1 MAVTRLP
8 RVDLDLAFAGAARQ
22 AELLRGGEL
31 SSRELVEGYLGR
43 IAELDQQLNA
53 FRLVYGERAL
63 AEADQADARLRA
75 GDQRPLLGVPVAVK
89 DNVDV
94 AGDVTCHGTRVPR
107 EPASADSEVV
117 ARLRAAGAVVLGRT
131 HLPEL
136 AIWPFTESATWGM
149 TRNPWR
155 ADRTAGGSSGGSAA
169 AVAAGLAP
177 VALGSDGGGS
187 IRIPAACCGL
197 FGLKPQRG
205 RVSLAP
211 LTDHWYGL
219 TALGPLARRVVD
231 AALFLDAVA
240 DKAPD
245 ASYVE
250 AARGEPGRL
259 RVALSVKPPLAAR
272 MDDAA
277 IGALRETADLLRSLG
292 HEVVEHEPDYGEIR
306 PLFGPRWVRGI
317 YDDSRELVAT
327 TRQLERRTRQMAA
340 AGRITPP
347 VLVERARQG
356 EIALVA
362 RLKKTF
368 DQFDVLLCPG
378 LAGPAA
384 EAGRWEG
391 RGALRTFLGVAGWTP
406 GTATWNITGQP
417 AAAVPAGQTGDG
429 LPLSVQLVGRP
440 NDEQT
445 LIALSAQ
452 IERERNWPTLRP
464 MTHDL

>member
-1 MAVTRLP
+1 MDTE
-8 RVDLDLAFAGAARQ
+8 LAFAGAARQ

-31 SSRELVEGYLGR
+31 SSRELVEGYLAR
-43 IAELDQQLNA
+43 IAELDQRLNA
-53 FRLVYGERAL
+53 FRLVYAERAL

-94 AGDVTCHGTRVPR
+94 AGDVTCHGTRSPR
-107 EPASADSEVV
+107 EPAGADSEVV
-117 ARLRAAGAVVLGRT
+117 ARLRAAGAVLIGRT

-136 AIWPFTESATWGM
+136 AIWPFTESASWGV

-155 ADRTAGGSSGGSAA
+155 ADRTCGGSSGGSAA

-211 LTDHWYGL
+211 LTEHWYGL
-219 TALGPLARRVVD
+219 SVIGPLARRVVD
-231 AALFLDAVA
+231 AALFLDSVA
-240 DKAPD
+240 EVAPD
-245 ASYVE
+245 TPYVD

-259 RVALSVKPPLAAR
+259 RVAFSAKPPLATKMHASVLR
-272 MDDAA
+272 VLSDA
-277 IGALRETADLLRSLG
+277 ADLLRSLG
-292 HEVVEHEPDYGEIR
+292 HEVLAHEPDYGEIR

-317 YDDSRELVAT
+317 YDDSRELVSGT
-327 TRQLERRTRQMAA
+327 GQLERRTRQMAA
-340 AGRITPP
+340 LGRITSPA
-347 VLVERARQG
+347 LVERSRRG
-356 EIALVA
+356 EAALVQ

-368 DQFDVLLCPG
+368 DHFDVLLCPA
-378 LAGPAA
+378 LSAPPVA
-384 EAGRWEG
+384 AGRWEG

-417 AAAVPAGQTGDG
+417 AAAVPAGFTDDG

-440 NDEQT
+440 HGEHT
-445 LIALSAQ
+445 LIALAAQ
-452 IERERNWPTLRP
+452 IERERPWTERRP
-464 MTHDL
+464 EL

>member
-1 MAVTRLP
+1 M
-8 RVDLDLAFAGAARQ
+8 DLDLAFAGAARQ
-22 AELLRGGEL
+22 TELLRSGEL

-43 IAELDQQLNA
+43 IAELDQELNA

-75 GDQRPLLGVPVAVK
+75 GDERPLLGVPVALK

-94 AGDVTCHGTRVPR
+94 AGEVTCFGTRSPR
-107 EPASADSEVV
+107 EPAGADSEVV
-117 ARLRAAGAVVLGRT
+117 ARLRAAGAVLIGRT

-136 AIWPFTESATWGM
+136 AIWPFTESATWGI

-155 ADRTAGGSSGGSAA
+155 ADRTCGGSSGGSAV

-211 LTDHWYGL
+211 LADHWYGL
-219 TALGPLARRVVD
+219 TVLGPLARRVAD
-231 AALFLDAVA
+231 AALFLDTVA
-240 DKAPD
+240 DKPPET
-245 ASYVE
+245 SYVE

-272 MDDAA
+272 LDDSVVR
-277 IGALRETADLLRSLG
+277 ALHETADLLRSLG

-306 PLFGPRWVRGI
+306 QLFGPRWLRGI
-317 YDDSRELVAT
+317 YDDSRELVAGP
-327 TRQLERRTRQMAA
+327 RALERRTRQMAA
-340 AGRITPP
+340 TGRITPP
-347 VLVERARQG
+347 ALVERALHG
-356 EIALVA
+356 ETALVE
-362 RLKKTF
+362 RLKTTF
-368 DQFDVLLCPG
+368 DHFDVLLCPG
-378 LAGPAA
+378 LAGPPA

-391 RGALRTFLGVAGWTP
+391 RGALRTFLGVAAWTP

-417 AAAVPAGQTGDG
+417 AAVVPAGFTADG

-440 NDEQT
+440 NDEAT

-452 IERERNWPTLRP
+452 IERERPWHQQRP
-464 MTHDL
+464 EP